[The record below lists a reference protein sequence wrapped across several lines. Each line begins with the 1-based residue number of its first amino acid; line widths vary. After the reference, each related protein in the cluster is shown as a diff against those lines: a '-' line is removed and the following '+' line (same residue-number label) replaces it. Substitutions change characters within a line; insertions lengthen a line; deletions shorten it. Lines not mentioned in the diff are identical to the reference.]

1 MRIEKV
7 NMYYVIILF
16 MCILDLNCFYLVDTE
31 TVYIAGLSYLNI
43 EFLIHIMVFAWFLMS
58 YFMNN
63 AVIRIKKVGMYMIFP
78 IALSVIS
85 AYAGTRIYGQSFLG
99 GLVASREWIGYIMMF
114 FPISYW
120 MKQGNITLEGL
131 KKLLLGISIVYL
143 CICSLQ
149 YVLSNVVIFTY
160 VTSMERYGEARYL
173 FYTGYLMLMLGFSID
188 KIMDDKPSKQKKYVD
203 YILLL
208 GTLVMVLVISK
219 ARTQTIALC
228 VAICICMLIRKT
240 GSKKKLIVIA
250 GIIIGGLI
258 IMVSPIGSDILNTV
272 LGKSVENDTLSV
284 RAAGKVYYLAILLQD
299 WLTAIIGCGNPNY
312 HSAEAMSISNP
323 TWIQYG
329 GAKFYLT
336 DQGIVGYLFIFGLVG
351 LVWYL
356 ICMGYCIKRA
366 YLIYKKKGNVGYL
379 FFCLIELF
387 VCMILIPS
395 LFRTSL
401 VMILYMVQLEEE
413 VKRMHIISDTAVNS

>member
-1 MRIEKV
+1 
-7 NMYYVIILF
+7 
-16 MCILDLNCFYLVDTE
+16 MCILDLNCFYLVD
-31 TVYIAGLSYLNI
+31 VVGFYKIGISYVDI
-43 EFLIHIMVFAWFLMS
+43 VFLFYMAVFAWFVIT
-58 YFMNN
+58 YIMNN
-63 AVIRIKKVGMYMIFP
+63 RVFFINNVKILMFFP
-78 IALSVIS
+78 VVLSILS
-85 AYAGTRIYGQSFLG
+85 AYAGTRTYGQTFFEG
-99 GLVASREWIGYIMMF
+99 FIASREWIGYIMMF

-203 YILLL
+203 YVLLL

-228 VAICICMLIRKT
+228 IAICICMLIRKT
-240 GSKKKLIVIA
+240 GSKKKLIVIG

-299 WLTAIIGCGNPNY
+299 WLTTIIGCGNPNY
-312 HSAEAMSISNP
+312 RSIAAMSISNP